1 MLLMTAIVFGLVPMP
16 AIYLLRRRGGLAG
29 MPGGGIWAGHLG
41 PVKAIASQVALSY
54 MFLGMSLAVSRGA
67 LAHLFSR
74 ALVFAETNADDLG
87 QTSRRSHL
95 LAPAMRQ
102 AARDAFAL
110 VLIGAALF
118 VYRMYVD
125 PSDSTGKDAMDWR
138 FHLVW
143 LIPLAVVAFSPW
155 IFHPYVVGGRDLPPR
170 RSRASKSAPAATPI
184 PAQSPEWAAARR
196 RGAA

>member
-1 MLLMTAIVFGLVPMP
+1 
-16 AIYLLRRRGGLAG
+16 
-29 MPGGGIWAGHLG
+29 
-41 PVKAIASQVALSY
+41 
-54 MFLGMSLAVSRGA
+54 MFLGMSIAVSRGA

-102 AARDAFAL
+102 AARDAIVL
-110 VLIGAALF
+110 VAIGATLF
-118 VYRMYVD
+118 AYRMYVD
-125 PSDSTGKDAMDWR
+125 PSDSTAKDAMDWR

-143 LIPLAVVAFSPW
+143 LIPLAIVAFSPW
-155 IFHPYVVGGRDLPPR
+155 IFHPYIVGGRDLPPR
-170 RSRASKSAPAATPI
+170 RSRTPQSAPAQAPI
-184 PAQSPEWAAARR
+184 AAEPPEWAAARR